1 MIAYTAWDSLQAIA
15 REYGADLALV
25 PGEQRAMAPQ
35 RERAGTLLALRNL
48 YGRLRSRR
56 S

>member
-1 MIAYTAWDSLQAIA
+1 MIAYTAWDSLQVIA

-25 PGEQRAMAPQ
+25 PGEQLAMAP
-35 RERAGTLLALRNL
+35 RRGRAGTLLALRSR
-48 YGRLRSRR
+48 YGRLQSRR